1 LRRGGPSPCSTPT
14 CSTRIPS
21 GIVHINDQT
30 VGDEAVAPFGGL
42 GDSGTG
48 SRLGGLGNLEAFTE
62 TQSLTI
68 AGEVPPYPF

>member
-1 LRRGGPSPCSTPT
+1 MVEPATGERS
-14 CSTRIPS
+14 
-21 GIVHINDQT
+21 
-30 VGDEAVAPFGGL
+30 DEAVAPFGGV

-62 TQSLTI
+62 TQWLTI

>member
-1 LRRGGPSPCSTPT
+1 MALLDPQTRSGSIFSGGW
-14 CSTRIPS
+14 REAA
-21 GIVHINDQT
+21 G
-30 VGDEAVAPFGGL
+30 GEAVAPFGGV

-62 TQSLTI
+62 TQWLTI

>member
-1 LRRGGPSPCSTPT
+1 MTVLDTHLLD
-14 CSTRIPS
+14 TRIPS
-21 GIVHINDQT
+21 RIVHINDQT
-30 VGDEAVAPFGGL
+30 VGDEAVSPFGAL

-48 SRLGGLGNLEAFTE
+48 SRLGGLGNQEAFTE